1 MEHNIFIQNIITQL
15 RTEGSSRRRGELDVI
30 TKLCVFHIL
39 FLFFII
45 KISMKEE
52 SGFLITYSS
61 LRPRTEGSMRFCVR
75 KLWSKIYDGTGYQE

>member
-1 MEHNIFIQNIITQL
+1 MEHNIFIQNIITQ
-15 RTEGSSRRRGELDVI
+15 SSRRRGELDVI

-61 LRPRTEGSMRFCVR
+61 LRPLRLCVR
-75 KLWSKIYDGTGYQE
+75 KLWSKIYDGTGYQERKL